1 MAVVSQGNDGF
12 RGKKGNYS
20 GENGK
25 REKTL
30 TESETGKKSKKQSN
44 GGRERE
50 DDDGEDVGILVVV
63 VPPLVVVVIKFWG
76 KNGTRVKFLVT

>member
-1 MAVVSQGNDGF
+1 MEKSPVLSFSILFLFFFVAVVSQGNDGF

-50 DDDGEDVGILVVV
+50 
-63 VPPLVVVVIKFWG
+63 
-76 KNGTRVKFLVT
+76 RR

>member
-50 DDDGEDVGILVVV
+50 NDDGEYVILVVV
-63 VPPLVVVVIKFWG
+63 VPPLVLVVIKFWG